1 MKVHMKLAAVG
12 LCGLLLAGCAA
23 TNQTG
28 TTTTITPVT
37 VQSFTDTATKLCAV
51 VQPTVSNMQL
61 EATLFDP
68 PLTTNQQAQLNQ
80 VQDNVN
86 TFCGAVASVTTQD
99 AQGLIDATFPVLMN
113 TIADSSLKPSDRN
126 AVLLSLVGVKTAADI
141 LLSQY
146 KANSTAVQ
154 VTTTPTTT
162 TDSTPA
168 QPAVPTTPATK

>member
-1 MKVHMKLAAVG
+1 MKFAALG
-12 LCGLLLAGCAA
+12 LCGLLLAGCAS
-23 TNQTG
+23 TQTG

-68 PLTTNQQAQLNQ
+68 PLSADQQAQLNQ

-86 TFCGAVASVTTQD
+86 TFCGTVASVTTKD

-113 TIADSSLKPSDRN
+113 TIADSSLKSTDRN
-126 AVLLSLVGVKTAADI
+126 TILLSLVGVKTAADI

-146 KANSTAVQ
+146 KANSTAAQ
-154 VTTTPTTT
+154 VTTTPTT

-168 QPAVPTTPATK
+168 QPAVPATPATK